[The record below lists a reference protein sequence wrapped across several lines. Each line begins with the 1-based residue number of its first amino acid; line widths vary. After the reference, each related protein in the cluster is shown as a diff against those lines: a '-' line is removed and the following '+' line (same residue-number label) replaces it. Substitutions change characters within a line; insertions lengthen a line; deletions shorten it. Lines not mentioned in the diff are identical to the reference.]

1 MSTLL
6 SLRFSNSL
14 PQLTL
19 NVFAGARL
27 SAQNSLACSE
37 TRGRYSL
44 LRARTSRP
52 SNVSLVRSMRS
63 AQGKVLLFGAILV
76 ALIFLF
82 PPWDYFD
89 PDTSGRASAGYHF
102 LLTPPEP
109 KSATEIF
116 AQPRYPHMTRVRLS
130 TIRFILQLLIAV
142 PTWLGL
148 AFVLESR

>member
-1 MSTLL
+1 
-6 SLRFSNSL
+6 
-14 PQLTL
+14 
-19 NVFAGARL
+19 
-27 SAQNSLACSE
+27 
-37 TRGRYSL
+37 
-44 LRARTSRP
+44 
-52 SNVSLVRSMRS
+52 MRS

-89 PDTSGRASAGYHF
+89 PDASGRASAGYHF

-148 AFVLESR
+148 AFVLESRRTVVSMIAGILFLLAGALVMGFVIWLLVSERLEYGHWSLP

>member
-27 SAQNSLACSE
+27 SAQNSRACSE

-52 SNVSLVRSMRS
+52 SSMSLV
-63 AQGKVLLFGAILV
+63 ILV

-89 PDTSGRASAGYHF
+89 PDTSGRTSAGYHF
-102 LLTPPEP
+102 FLTPPES

-116 AQPRYPHMTRVRLS
+116 GQPRYPHMTRVR
-130 TIRFILQLLIAV
+130 
-142 PTWLGL
+142 
-148 AFVLESR
+148 